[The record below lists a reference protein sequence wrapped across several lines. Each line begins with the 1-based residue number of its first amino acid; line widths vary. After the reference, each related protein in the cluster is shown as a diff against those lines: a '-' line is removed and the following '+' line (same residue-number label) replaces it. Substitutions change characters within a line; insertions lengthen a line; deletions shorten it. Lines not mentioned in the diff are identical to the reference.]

1 MNNLDKNFELLY
13 WEIKRKN
20 IGEIY
25 EYVLEHYLKIDEY
38 NRFAIESFLKRFGYW
53 GNLDS
58 GHNDFEELY
67 RRCDSL
73 KNHIDDY
80 RWLYEKLG
88 DYRSKNVLLG
98 ILYYWY
104 NSDFTVL
111 ERARET
117 NYNQYF
123 DLDLIKVSPEEVFVD
138 VGAYTGDTILSY
150 INTFGFDN
158 YKKIYA
164 YEITQDSFTTMCSNL
179 EQYPNIVYGLKAVSD
194 TDKTLYV
201 SSNVT
206 SSSAN
211 VANTSG
217 LVPVS
222 AVSLDADIDEAITM
236 IKMDI
241 EGAEKEALTGAIK
254 HIQKDSPKLL
264 ISVYH
269 NHQDLWKIPRMID
282 LFNENYDFY
291 LRYFGNQ
298 FYPTETCLIAIPKN
312 NT

>member
-1 MNNLDKNFELLY
+1 MYKLDINFKNLVASLKLLNKETIFNN
-13 WEIKRKN
+13 IKSKYLN
-20 IGEIY
+20 ISDTTKE
-25 EYVLEHYLKIDEY
+25 
-38 NRFAIESFLKRFGYW
+38 AIEKFLNNFNYW
-53 GNLDS
+53 GILDYKNNNFLELEKRS
-58 GHNDFEELY
+58 EVLKTHINDFL
-67 RRCDSL
+67 
-73 KNHIDDY
+73 
-80 RWLYEKLG
+80 WLYDNLM
-88 DYRSKNVLLG
+88 DYRSKQVLYG
-98 ILYYWY
+98 ILNYWY

-217 LVPVS
+217 LIPVS

>member
-25 EYVLEHYLKIDEY
+25 EHVLEHYLKIDEY

-73 KNHIDDY
+73 KNHINDY
-80 RWLYEKLG
+80 RWLYEKLS

-217 LVPVS
+217 LIPVS